1 MRAVGISLSLLAGC
15 LLLGSVPA
23 KSEPHI
29 AVRTGFKCGQCH
41 VNKTGGGKRTEFGMI
56 YAHTNLVMNRVRS
69 STSRGFVDG
78 KIGSGLSM
86 GADLRV
92 DHVYK
97 METEGSSDTIAG
109 SDQSRV
115 TEANLYLE
123 AALIPGIYTLY
134 LDQTLSPAPEN
145 REFWGLYQNQS
156 AAVYVKV
163 GRMLLP
169 YGLRLQNDDAFVR
182 NKTGFT
188 YNRHDLALEV
198 GWEPGPWSVVANITD
213 TRLSTIAS
221 IVYRRFRVG
230 GSYSR
235 DTKTSG
241 KFLLGAFGGVNFGR
255 VTCIGQG
262 DFITESGVDRFAGLL
277 ELNFLLT
284 QGFNVKASYEFFDR
298 DRDVSNELDAQD
310 RITLGV
316 EPFITQFLQVSAF
329 YRINRSIPQNAVENQ
344 NQITLQF
351 HGFF

>member
-1 MRAVGISLSLLAGC
+1 MRRVGISLSLLAGC

-23 KSEPHI
+23 SSEPYI

-56 YAHTNLVMNRVRS
+56 YAHTKLVMNRVS
-69 STSRGFVDG
+69 PSTSRRILDG

-92 DHVYK
+92 NNLYK
-97 METEGSSDTIAG
+97 METESPSDTIAG
-109 SDQSRV
+109 SDLSRV
-115 TEANLYLE
+115 TEANLYFE
-123 AALIPGIYTLY
+123 AELIPDIYTLY

-145 REFWGLYQNQS
+145 REFWGLYQS
-156 AAVYVKV
+156 PSIDFYVKV

-169 YGLRLQNDDAFVR
+169 YGLRLQNDEAFVR

-188 YNRHDLALEV
+188 YNRHDLALEA

-213 TRLSTIAS
+213 TRLSTVAS
-221 IVYRRFRVG
+221 IIYRRFRVG

-241 KFLLGAFGGVNFGR
+241 KYLLGAFGGVNFGR
-255 VTCIGQG
+255 VTLIGQG
-262 DFITESGVDRFAGLL
+262 DFITESGVDRFAGLA

-298 DRDVSNELDAQD
+298 DRNVANEFDGQD

-316 EPFITQFLQVSAF
+316 EPFITQFLQVSAL
-329 YRINRSIPQNAVENQ
+329 YRINRSIPQSAIENQ
-344 NQITLQF
+344 DQINLQF